1 MTERSVRQGDFLTA
15 EEAVYHQNA
24 FVFPVF
30 LLKIDKLVFEESRQE
45 AKLRGFMMESHS
57 ESGFH
62 ATFSTLQSTFRIY
75 VQLLQNTFQFSK
87 LRATFHFYEP
97 LRIILI
103 CLLNYQ
109 NLNAQNLN
117 LSVLAVLPPSYKWFH
132 PGPNCIQFPPS
143 PTLSTIMRI
152 LPCPYHVPMVN

>member
-1 MTERSVRQGDFLTA
+1 
-15 EEAVYHQNA
+15 
-24 FVFPVF
+24 
-30 LLKIDKLVFEESRQE
+30 
-45 AKLRGFMMESHS
+45 MESHS

-87 LRATFHFYEP
+87 IRATFHFYEP

-117 LSVLAVLPPSYKWFH
+117 FSVFNCPDSNRYMFH
-132 PGPNCIQFPPS
+132 SGPK
-143 PTLSTIMRI
+143 
-152 LPCPYHVPMVN
+152 

>member
-15 EEAVYHQNA
+15 EEAIYHQNA

-62 ATFSTLQSTFRIY
+62 ATFSTLHSTFRIY

-87 LRATFHFYEP
+87 IRATFHFYAP

-103 CLLNYQ
+103 CQ
-109 NLNAQNLN
+109 R
-117 LSVLAVLPPSYKWFH
+117 
-132 PGPNCIQFPPS
+132 
-143 PTLSTIMRI
+143 STIPEMSKTLICLFLTVPI
-152 LPCPYHVPMVN
+152 LTDICFIPARNKSHSSQTQHFPQLCEYYLVRTMSLW